1 MDARDMLSRWLFVST
16 CSAHVSAS
24 LYNSNKSNF
33 EQRLETNGTR
43 NSVSGSSTAIVVRIV
58 IGLRYTQRRDLDN
71 DNDPTWLFLV
81 SPVNNPSL
89 VGLSVLFIVRVVS
102 SRRCNTYTL
111 MLTSRSVA
119 RIVSNRIV
127 VLFCLVVLFMRFAI
141 DV

>member
-1 MDARDMLSRWLFVST
+1 MLSRWLFVST

-24 LYNSNKSNF
+24 LYNSNKPNF

-43 NSVSGSSTAIVVRIV
+43 NSVSGPATAIVLGIV

-89 VGLSVLFIVRVVS
+89 ARLNVLFIVRVVS

-111 MLTSRSVA
+111 MLTSRAVA
-119 RIVSNRIV
+119 RIVSYRIES
-127 VLFCLVVLFMRFAI
+127 LFCFV
-141 DV
+141 